1 MIFGVDGGRAE
12 GVKFTFTQIRLN
24 DDAQRVR
31 VRGFPSSS
39 SNYKPPTYLD
49 CCCFC

>member
-24 DDAQRVR
+24 DDAESKRERLSQQL
-31 VRGFPSSS
+31 
-39 SNYKPPTYLD
+39 K
-49 CCCFC
+49 